1 MWLPILLPWSRETIY
16 NLKPD
21 SIYYLLF
28 QVVFRSLKNKTLT
41 GFSTIISAMGRE
53 SKSNTFS
60 SSNLVT
66 QCSIMQWFDYAVL
79 FVIPAISS
87 KSSIESVLQVKFKIL
102 EQNDSI
108 LFDFDFFFRF
118 FNSGVEWLPVTTLV
132 FGWK

>member
-1 MWLPILLPWSRETIY
+1 
-16 NLKPD
+16 
-21 SIYYLLF
+21 
-28 QVVFRSLKNKTLT
+28 
-41 GFSTIISAMGRE
+41 MGRE
-53 SKSNTFS
+53 SKTNTFS

-108 LFDFDFFFRF
+108 LFNVECFSSVFLIQELNGYLLQRSYLVGNNLTLADVVLFYSISDIMVCMRF
-118 FNSGVEWLPVTTLV
+118 LLQLMICFKKTN
-132 FGWK
+132 F